1 MTTKSGNLQDSI
13 QQAGDAHTM
22 LWESQ
27 SPPIVSTPVTPEF
40 TNWRDEQQAWRRTSV
55 LFDQSH
61 HMADLNIKGPD
72 ALKLIRNTAVN
83 SVENWQVN
91 QAKQYVAVNEEGQ
104 LIGDNILF
112 RNEEDEFQ
120 AVGVPPTINWL
131 QYHAATGGYD
141 VEIWRDNPSY
151 GRVGN
156 PKVYRYE
163 VQGPGAMD
171 VIRDAIGEEVPNV
184 KFFHGT
190 RFTIAGK
197 TVRAL
202 RHGMAGEPG
211 FEFVGPWEDRD
222 AVIGA
227 IMEAGEK
234 HGMVRVGGRAY
245 LTNSLESGW
254 LPRPLPAFY
263 SGASTA
269 DFRAWLPS
277 DDIDSGV
284 SLGGSL
290 HSKDLEDYYFSPY
303 DVGYGKIVK
312 FDHDFIG
319 RAALEAQVDSGRAQ
333 ANKKVTLVWNGDD
346 VEKAFGSMFHPG
358 VGAKYINQPIAHY
371 ATYHYDRIES
381 GEGNLIGRSCH
392 TGYSANERSMLSVSV
407 VAAEYAE
414 PGTEVEVIWGEPTP
428 SSKPAVEDHKQV
440 RIRATVQP
448 APLVTK
454 ARTEYR
460 SNTHVTA

>member
-1 MTTKSGNLQDSI
+1 MPRNLEESI
-13 QQAGDAHTM
+13 AEAGSAHTL

-40 TNWRDEQQAWRRTSV
+40 TNWRDEQLAWRRTSV

-72 ALKLIRNTAVN
+72 ALRLIRDTAVN
-83 SVENWQVN
+83 SMEYFPVDA
-91 QAKQYVAVNEEGQ
+91 AKQYVAVTEEGY

-120 AVGVPPTINWL
+120 AVGIPPSINWL
-131 QYHAATGGYD
+131 QYHAETGGYD

-151 GRVGN
+151 ARTGN
-156 PKVYRYE
+156 PRVYRYE
-163 VQGPGAMD
+163 VQGPGAID
-171 VIRDAIGEEVPNV
+171 VIRDVLGEEPPTV
-184 KFFHGT
+184 KFFHGA

-202 RHGMAGEPG
+202 RHGMAAEPG
-211 FEFVGPWEDRD
+211 FEFIGPWEDRD

-227 IMEAGEK
+227 IIEAGEK
-234 HGMVRVGGRAY
+234 HGMVQVGGRAY

-263 SGASTA
+263 AGASTEGFRRWLAA
-269 DFRAWLPS
+269 DE
-277 DDIDSGV
+277 IDATV
-284 SLGGSL
+284 SLGGSFF
-290 HSKDLEDYYFSPY
+290 SEQVEDYFFSPY
-303 DVGYGKIVK
+303 DVGYGRIVK

-319 RAALEAQVDSGRAQ
+319 RAALEQQVASGRAEQ
-333 ANKKVTLVWNGDD
+333 NRKVTLVWNGED

-358 VGAKYINQPIAHY
+358 VGAKFINQPIAHY
-371 ATYHYDRIES
+371 ATYHYDQVES
-381 GEGNLIGRSCH
+381 ADGTPVGRSTH
-392 TGYSANERSMLSVSV
+392 TGYSANERSMLSIAVVDASV
-407 VAAEYAE
+407 AE
-414 PGTEVEVIWGEPTP
+414 PGTEVTLVWGEPKP
-428 SSKPAVEDHKQV
+428 SSKPAVEDHVQV

-448 APLVTK
+448 APLVAK
-454 ARTEYR
+454 ARGEYR
-460 SNTHVTA
+460 SNAGAQG

>member
-1 MTTKSGNLQDSI
+1 MAKNLEEAI
-13 QQAGDAHTM
+13 REAGSAHTL

-40 TNWRDEQQAWRRTSV
+40 TNWRDEQLAWRRTAV

-72 ALKLIRNTAVN
+72 ALALIRDTAVN
-83 SVENWQVN
+83 SVENFPVN
-91 QAKQYVAVNEEGQ
+91 AAKQYVAVNADGE

-112 RNEEDEFQ
+112 RNEVDEFQ

-131 QYHAATGGYD
+131 QYHAETGGYD

-151 GRVGN
+151 ARKGD

-163 VQGPGAMD
+163 VQGPGAID
-171 VIRDAIGEEVPNV
+171 VIRDALGEEPPTV
-184 KFFHGT
+184 KFFHGA
-190 RFTIAGK
+190 RFTIGGH

-211 FEFVGPWEDRD
+211 FEFVGPWAERD
-222 AVIGA
+222 DVVGA
-227 IMEAGEK
+227 LLEAGEK
-234 HGMVRVGGRAY
+234 HGLVKVGGRAY

-269 DFRAWLPS
+269 GFREWLPA
-277 DDIDSGV
+277 DEIDANV
-284 SLGGSL
+284 SLGGSFY
-290 HSKDLEDYYFSPY
+290 SRDLSDYYFSPY
-303 DVGYGKIVK
+303 DVGYGRIVK

-319 RAALEAQVDSGRAQ
+319 RDALEKQVAEGCSQ
-333 ANKKVTLVWNGDD
+333 KNKKVTLVWNGDD
-346 VEKAFGSMFHPG
+346 TEKAFGSMFHPG
-358 VGAKYINQPIAHY
+358 PGAKYFNLPIAHY

-381 GEGNLIGRSCH
+381 PSGEYVGRSLH
-392 TGYSANERSMLSVSV
+392 TGYSANERSFLSVSV
-407 VAAEYAE
+407 VDAEFAE
-414 PGTEVEVIWGEPTP
+414 PGTEVTVVWGEPTP
-428 SSKPAVEDHKQV
+428 SSKVQVEDHVQV
-440 RIRATVQP
+440 KIRATVQP
-448 APLVTK
+448 APLVAQ
-454 ARTEYR
+454 ARGVYR
-460 SNTHVTA
+460 SNDGVS

>member
-1 MTTKSGNLQDSI
+1 MARNLEDAI
-13 QQAGDAHTM
+13 TEAGSAHTL

-40 TNWRDEQQAWRRTSV
+40 TNWRDEQLAWRRTSV

-72 ALKLIRNTAVN
+72 ALKLIRDTAVN
-83 SVENWQVN
+83 SVEYFPVDA
-91 QAKQYVAVNEEGQ
+91 AKQYVAATEEGH

-120 AVGVPPTINWL
+120 AVGIPPSINWL
-131 QYHAATGGYD
+131 QYHAETGGYD

-151 GRVGN
+151 ARAGN

-163 VQGPGAMD
+163 VQGPGAID
-171 VIRDAIGEEVPNV
+171 VIRDALGDEPPTV
-184 KFFHGT
+184 KFFHGA

-202 RHGMAGEPG
+202 RHGMAAEPG

-222 AVIGA
+222 AVVDA
-227 IMEAGEK
+227 LVAAGEK
-234 HGMVRVGGRAY
+234 HGMVKVGGRAY

-269 DFRAWLPS
+269 GFRQWLAA
-277 DDIDSGV
+277 DEIDATV

-290 HSKDLEDYYFSPY
+290 YSEELEDYYFSPY
-303 DVGYGKIVK
+303 DVGYGRITK

-319 RAALEAQVDSGRAQ
+319 RSALEQQVASGRAE
-333 ANKKVTLVWNGDD
+333 ANRKVTLVWNGDD
-346 VEKAFGSMFHPG
+346 VEKAFGSLFHDG
-358 VGAKYINQPIAHY
+358 VGAKFFNLPIAHF
-371 ATYHYDRIES
+371 ATYHYDRVENSS
-381 GEGNLIGRSCH
+381 GALIGRSTH
-392 TGYSANERSMLSVSV
+392 TGYSANERSVLSVAVVDASV
-407 VAAEYAE
+407 AE
-414 PGTEVEVIWGEPTP
+414 PGTEVTVVWGEPTP
-428 SSKPAVEDHKQV
+428 SSKPAVEDHVQV
-440 RIRATVQP
+440 KIRATVQP
-448 APLVTK
+448 APLVAK
-454 ARTEYR
+454 ARAEYR
-460 SNTHVTA
+460 SNAGLG

>member
-1 MTTKSGNLQDSI
+1 MATTLNDAI
-13 QQAGDAHTM
+13 AEAGSAHTL

-40 TNWRDEQQAWRRTSV
+40 TNWRDEQLAWRRGAV

-72 ALKLIRNTAVN
+72 ALKLIRDTAVN
-83 SVENWQVN
+83 SVEYFPVN
-91 QAKQYVAVNEEGQ
+91 AAKQYVAVNADGQ

-112 RNEEDEFQ
+112 RNEDDEFQ
-120 AVGVPPTINWL
+120 AVGIPPTINWL
-131 QYHAATGGYD
+131 QYHAETGGYD

-156 PKVYRYE
+156 PVVYRYE

-171 VIRDAIGEEVPNV
+171 VIREVLGEEPPTV

-190 RFTIAGK
+190 RFSIAGK
-197 TVRAL
+197 SVRAL

-227 IMEAGEK
+227 ILDAGKK
-234 HGMVRVGGRAY
+234 HGLVPVGGRAY

-263 SGASTA
+263 SGESTA
-269 DFRAWLPS
+269 DFRKWLS
-277 DDIDSGV
+277 ASDIDANV
-284 SLGGSL
+284 SLGGSFY
-290 HSKDLEDYYFSPY
+290 SEDLDDYYLSPY
-303 DVGYGKIVK
+303 DAGYGRVIK

-319 RAALEAQVDSGRAQ
+319 REALEKQVETGRAS
-333 ANKKVTLVWNGDD
+333 ARRKVTLAWDGGDT
-346 VEKAFGSMFHPG
+346 EKAFGSMFHEG
-358 VGAKYINQPIAHY
+358 VGAKFINLPIAHY
-371 ATYHYDRIES
+371 ATYHYDRVES
-381 GEGNLIGRSCH
+381 PAGDIAGLSLH
-392 TGYSANERSMLSVSV
+392 TGYSANFRSMLSIATVD
-407 VAAEYAE
+407 EELAE
-414 PGTEVEVIWGEPTP
+414 PGTEVVVVWGEPTP
-428 SSKPAVEDHKQV
+428 SSKVAVEDHAQV
-440 RIRATVQP
+440 KIRATVNP
-448 APLVTK
+448 APIDLN
-454 ARTEYR
+454 ARSQYR
-460 SNTHVTA
+460 KNA